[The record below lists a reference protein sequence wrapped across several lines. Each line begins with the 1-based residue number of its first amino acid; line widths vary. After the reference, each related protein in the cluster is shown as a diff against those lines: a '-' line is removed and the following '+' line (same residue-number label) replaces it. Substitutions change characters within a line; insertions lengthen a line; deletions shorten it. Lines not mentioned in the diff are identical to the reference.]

1 MSPDI
6 LCNICPAAK
15 NRHGFLQPQS
25 VAVLKCNSEAGCQLC
40 NLLHRALESF
50 HGSWFRERGDSIQFS
65 RFLSINHSL
74 RVDVSLDHAPVGK
87 REIIYAEFV
96 YEELNPR

>member
-6 LCNICPAAK
+6 PCNICPEAK
-15 NRHGFLQPQS
+15 NGHKFLGVRS
-25 VAVLKCNSEAGCQLC
+25 VALLKSNSEAGCQIC
-40 NLLHRALESF
+40 SLLYRALEGF
-50 HGSWFRERGDSIQFS
+50 HGSWFKECGDSLQFR

-74 RVDVSLDHAPVGK
+74 RVDVFLNQAPVGG

-96 YEELNPR
+96 YEELNLR